1 MITSYWADNPLKP
14 MPLFPIVAMALLLWA
29 AGASTSETLY
39 RWVDNSGNQVNSD
52 RPPAAGIKY
61 EIITTQSSMVRSV
74 NPQNVSASAENTNED
89 TTPDSPSPS
98 SGRSA
103 TEKNP
108 QFCAQARDNL
118 TQLDT
123 RARIR
128 MRNADGEIRYLNEKE
143 RAAERDKAIMSIEAH
158 CE

>member
-1 MITSYWADNPLKP
+1 LKP
-14 MPLFPIVAMALLLWA
+14 MPLFPIVAIAMLLWV
-29 AGASTSETLY
+29 AGTSAGETLY
-39 RWVDNSGNQVNSD
+39 RWVDDSGNQVNSD
-52 RPPAAGIKY
+52 RPPAAGVKY
-61 EIITTQSSMVRSV
+61 EVISTRSSMVRSV
-74 NPQNVSASAENTNED
+74 NSQNVSTAAENTSQD
-89 TTPDSPSPS
+89 TTPDSQPLSP
-98 SGRSA
+98 GRSA

-143 RAAERDKAIMSIEAH
+143 RAAERDKALMSIEAH